1 MCVLSVNVLKC
12 CSDCLSNGCHDS
24 SLTWLY
30 INKTP
35 IDISSDCVRRPL
47 RQSPDMYH
55 KRDKKDEE
63 DLSSNPFAK
72 VQKTSA
78 LQEARVFNETPVNAR
93 KCALILTKILY
104 LINSGETLSTLEATD
119 AFFNM
124 TKLFQSK
131 DTTLRRLV
139 YIGIKELSKI
149 AENVYVVTSSLTTDM
164 NAKDDQ
170 CRPAAMRALC
180 QITDATTFQVN
191 LI

>member
-1 MCVLSVNVLKC
+1 
-12 CSDCLSNGCHDS
+12 
-24 SLTWLY
+24 
-30 INKTP
+30 
-35 IDISSDCVRRPL
+35 
-47 RQSPDMYH
+47 MY

-63 DLSSNPFAK
+63 ESFGNPFTK
-72 VQKTSA
+72 MDKTTV

-93 KCALILTKILY
+93 KCCLILTKILY
-104 LINSGETLSTLEATD
+104 LINNGQTLSQLEATD

-149 AENVYVVTSSLTTDM
+149 SENVYIVTSSLITDM

-170 CRPAAMRALC
+170 CRPSALRALC
-180 QITDATTFQVN
+180 QIIDAATFQVRSTN
-191 LI
+191 LFELFLIFL

>member
-1 MCVLSVNVLKC
+1 MSTFVNEE
-12 CSDCLSNGCHDS
+12 
-24 SLTWLY
+24 
-30 INKTP
+30 
-35 IDISSDCVRRPL
+35 
-47 RQSPDMYH
+47 MY
-55 KRDKKDEE
+55 KRDKKEDE
-63 DLSSNPFAK
+63 DGGGNPFAK
-72 VQKTSA
+72 IQKTSA

-104 LINSGETLSTLEATD
+104 LINQGEALSTQEATD

-139 YIGIKELSKI
+139 YIGIKELSKL

-164 NAKDDQ
+164 NAKEDQ

-180 QITDATTFQVN
+180 QITDATTFQVGFCKFIFSN
-191 LI
+191 QYYHSMFSLGN

>member
-1 MCVLSVNVLKC
+1 
-12 CSDCLSNGCHDS
+12 
-24 SLTWLY
+24 
-30 INKTP
+30 
-35 IDISSDCVRRPL
+35 
-47 RQSPDMYH
+47 MY

-63 DLSSNPFAK
+63 ESFGNPFTK
-72 VQKTSA
+72 MDKTTV

-93 KCALILTKILY
+93 KCCLILTKILY
-104 LINSGETLSTLEATD
+104 LINNGQTLSQMEATD

-149 AENVYVVTSSLTTDM
+149 SENVYIVTSSLITDM

-170 CRPAAMRALC
+170 CRPSALRALC
-180 QITDATTFQVN
+180 QIIDAATFQVN
-191 LI
+191 LIGLVNLL

>member
-1 MCVLSVNVLKC
+1 
-12 CSDCLSNGCHDS
+12 
-24 SLTWLY
+24 
-30 INKTP
+30 
-35 IDISSDCVRRPL
+35 
-47 RQSPDMYH
+47 MYH

-63 DLSSNPFAK
+63 EVSGNPFFK
-72 VQKTSA
+72 LQKTSA

-104 LINSGETLSTLEATD
+104 LINSGETLSTQEATD

-139 YIGIKELSKI
+139 YIGIKELSKL

-164 NAKDDQ
+164 NAKEDQ

-180 QITDATTFQVN
+180 QITDATTFQVFIPFISISHFFN
-191 LI
+191 LYFSPIFFQVFI

>member
-1 MCVLSVNVLKC
+1 
-12 CSDCLSNGCHDS
+12 
-24 SLTWLY
+24 
-30 INKTP
+30 
-35 IDISSDCVRRPL
+35 
-47 RQSPDMYH
+47 MY

-63 DLSSNPFAK
+63 EAFGNPFAK
-72 VQKTSA
+72 CDKISV
-78 LQEARVFNETPVNAR
+78 LQEARVFNETPVNPR
-93 KCALILTKILY
+93 KCSLILTKLLY
-104 LINSGETLSTLEATD
+104 LINNGQQLSQMEATD

-139 YIGIKELSKI
+139 YIGIKELSKV

-180 QITDATTFQVN
+180 QITDGTTFQVSKVVFLTFIYIFVYN
-191 LI
+191 RESSVL

>member
-1 MCVLSVNVLKC
+1 
-12 CSDCLSNGCHDS
+12 
-24 SLTWLY
+24 
-30 INKTP
+30 
-35 IDISSDCVRRPL
+35 
-47 RQSPDMYH
+47 MYH
-55 KRDKKDEE
+55 KKDKKDEE
-63 DLSSNPFAK
+63 EAGGNQFAK
-72 VQKTSA
+72 VQKTTA

-93 KCALILTKILY
+93 KSAFILTKILY
-104 LINSGETLSTLEATD
+104 LLNQGEALTTLEATD

-149 AENVYVVTSSLTTDM
+149 SENVYVVTSSLTTDM

-180 QITDATTFQVN
+180 QITDATTFQVKKL
-191 LI
+191 LIY